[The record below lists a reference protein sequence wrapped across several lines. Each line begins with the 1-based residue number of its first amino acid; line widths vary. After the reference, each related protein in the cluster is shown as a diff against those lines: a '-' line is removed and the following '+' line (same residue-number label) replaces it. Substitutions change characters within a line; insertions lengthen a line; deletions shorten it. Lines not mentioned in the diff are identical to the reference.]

1 MAFLRGIFRKGG
13 IMTPTELKQAAERLI
28 ELRDEATD
36 GKSFINYSQSNGFEE
51 LAKDEDEE

>member
-1 MAFLRGIFRKGG
+1 
-13 IMTPTELKQAAERLI
+13 MTPTELKQAAERLI